1 MNEGACTDFTIVC
14 TVLMHAQMASDV
26 FEQHDAVVTFDVA
39 LYFQAK
45 QIRMKFPEKFQNTM
59 VSLGGFHIRLN
70 YLSLLG
76 KNFSYVLALGN
87 ISVYGLM
94 ILIALSVFNDIQ
106 YFKISRYKSV
116 RSPVSPRNAVY
127 PPSLLPKVIRH
138 Q

>member
-1 MNEGACTDFTIVC
+1 MNEGACTDFTILC

-26 FEQHDAVVTFDVA
+26 LEQHDAVVTFDVA
-39 LYFQAK
+39 LYFQEK

-59 VSLGGFHIRLN
+59 LSLGGFHIRLN

-106 YFKISRYKSV
+106 YFKISRYKFF
-116 RSPVSPRNAVY
+116 RSPVSPQNAVY